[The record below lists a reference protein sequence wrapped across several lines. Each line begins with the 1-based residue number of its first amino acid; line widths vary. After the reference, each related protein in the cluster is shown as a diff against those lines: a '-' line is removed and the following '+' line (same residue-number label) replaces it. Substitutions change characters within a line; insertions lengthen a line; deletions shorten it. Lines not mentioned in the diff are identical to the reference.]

1 LSSGFSLQITP
12 LEKKFRRT
20 PPICNLVTCMQM
32 EIELYKMNMIHPLN
46 SKVLTFDDDKG
57 GEINL
62 KSGID

>member
-1 LSSGFSLQITP
+1 
-12 LEKKFRRT
+12 
-20 PPICNLVTCMQM
+20 MQM

-62 KSGID
+62 KSGIDWLVHKRDMNFEATGKILNIWIYPDSG